1 MSNLDLQATAFS
13 VAVTLGLMS
22 TAMLLLSLVAVRAL
36 PAGGPRRLVL
46 RTVIAALLAVV
57 MLEFSGLSQWV
68 VAEGAAVWAQGSR
81 SGSSVDDG
89 NRGGVGLSRSPA
101 SPTESSPRTPRRPV
115 NPETKGSERDLSLAL
130 ESTRGENSQ
139 AAVDESIDEAKW
151 VRFRRTHQLSPNI
164 AGERSAVW
172 TQDLASRDDVLT
184 RSPII
189 ESSIADVSADRDSVS
204 RDVSE
209 QQLRPFATWLIA
221 WGVGSL
227 TIAIWL
233 LATRFGFWWFVVRH
247 TRATD
252 DVMQPANSSA
262 PGNFAVS
269 GTHSRAAD
277 RSVAVSGRAWP
288 VATDAVAADW
298 VCRRPADCRT
308 ECRPR
313 PRDRPPP
320 GGGSRVAGRCGCSRG
335 NALVATTGVV
345 GTVTAPRRERTCRRQ
360 RRRGAARWPQGSGHR
375 AAAFRPLND
384 TIGRLPSDWQF
395 PRWDGRG
402 VHSSRRGSND
412 SFAIRDRVC
421 KSDLA
426 GKPEPSSRS
435 EFYCWQLP
443 A

>member
-115 NPETKGSERDLSLAL
+115 NPETKGSERDLSLAP

-184 RSPII
+184 RSPTI
-189 ESSIADVSADRDSVS
+189 ESSIADVSADRDSVL

-247 TRATD
+247 TRATG
-252 DVMQPANSSA
+252 DVMHQRIRQLQATLQYQGRIRVRQTDRLRCPAVHGLWR
-262 PGNFAVS
+262 PKLLLPTGFAEDLPIAEQNAVLA
-269 GTHSRAAD
+269 HEIAHLRAAD
-277 RSVAVSGRAWP
+277 PAWQAVA
-288 VATDAVAADW
+288 DAVVAILWWQPLVWWVRSLLRVESELAADNAAA
-298 VCRRPADCRT
+298 VL
-308 ECRPR
+308 
-313 PRDRPPP
+313 P
-320 GGGSRVAGRCGCSRG
+320 GGRK
-335 NALVATTGVV
+335 ALATALLHFARSMTFRQ
-345 GTVTAPRRERTCRRQ
+345 TPER
-360 RRRGAARWPQGSGHR
+360 S
-375 AAAFRPLND
+375 
-384 TIGRLPSDWQF
+384 QF
-395 PRWDGRG
+395 PRWVGRG
-402 VHSSRRGSND
+402 VHSSQRGSND
-412 SFAIRDRVC
+412 SFAIQDRVC

-435 EFYCWQLP
+435 GFYCWQLP